1 MASQIVV
8 PPMLTSVPL
17 CGLDDGAVWTR
28 QRRRSLREEF
38 KAGEL
43 TELSFDAV
51 TFRAVYPNANYIRF
65 REEELG
71 AFAMSFAG
79 QPFLRDHATYRLD
92 ARDGTIT
99 GASLAGYDFRQT
111 ITLTT
116 PRGIEDFLNGIID
129 RFSIGWYWQ
138 SVRCSVTGED
148 WFASP
153 YRPGQVV
160 TVDGKQQVAEII
172 FVEPYGKET
181 SAVNAPAVHGT
192 HIISS
197 LQDLCSFKE
206 EVQDR
211 MSKQFVV
218 EEKEKAKAELRP
230 RQKEE
235 GGRGGSP
242 AGSRTRRSGRGSRP
256 RRSRSR
262 NGSERVRKRRRPK
275 PRDNRCGMSVRG
287 REQERRIL
295 HRRIPRAP
303 VTPP

>member
-218 EEKEKAKAELRP
+218 EEKGKAEAEG
-230 RQKEE
+230 QGQGE
-235 GGRGGSP
+235 GGRGGGI
-242 AGSRTRRSGRGSRP
+242 AGRRPGRSRSRHRP
-256 RRSRSR
+256 RRSLSAES
-262 NGSERVRKRRRPK
+262 GGERVPQTPASEAARQPVRDERP
-275 PRDNRCGMSVRG
+275 
-287 REQERRIL
+287 REEAGAQDTRTGGSPELR
-295 HRRIPRAP
+295 
-303 VTPP
+303 